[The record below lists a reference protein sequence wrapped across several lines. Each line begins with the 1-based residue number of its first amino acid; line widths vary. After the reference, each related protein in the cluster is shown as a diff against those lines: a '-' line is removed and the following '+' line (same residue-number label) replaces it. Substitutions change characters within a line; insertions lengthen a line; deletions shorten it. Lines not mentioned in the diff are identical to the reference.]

1 MHRPLTSLE
10 RVLAIAVAGLLGAVV
25 LAAATSSAGP
35 RTTGR
40 AHAAEA
46 TMVTLVNAERAQ
58 HGLAALAAHDD
69 LSEVAHAWS
78 VAMAAGDDLA
88 HNPDHPAQICC
99 WSAVSEN
106 VAVSD
111 PHRLWHP
118 GDPVDRIMR
127 ELHQALL
134 DSPGHRANL
143 LDAQVDE
150 IGIGIEVDHE
160 GRVWITQNLRRRAG
174 P

>member
-1 MHRPLTSLE
+1 
-10 RVLAIAVAGLLGAVV
+10 
-25 LAAATSSAGP
+25 
-35 RTTGR
+35 
-40 AHAAEA
+40 
-46 TMVTLVNAERAQ
+46 MVTLVNQERAE
-58 HGLAALAAHDD
+58 HGLAALTSRSD
-69 LSEVAHAWS
+69 LGEVAYAWS
-78 VAMAAGDDLA
+78 VAMAETDELA
-88 HNPDHPAQICC
+88 HNPDHPSQICC

-111 PHRLWHP
+111 PHRMWHP

-143 LDAQVDE
+143 LDPQVDE
-150 IGIGIEVDHE
+150 IGVGIQVDRD
-160 GRVWITQNLRRRAG
+160 GRVWITQNLRRHAG